1 MKTTAHFKQLLLGLV
16 VPTAVVVLWQVMG
29 NMPGMAGILPTP
41 LKVVEGWHGWIFGQ
55 AGLGLNPYL
64 GTWLSNVEYSSMRV
78 AQGFVLAALVGVPLG
93 LLIGWSK
100 FISQIDRKSV
110 V

>member
-16 VPTAVVVLWQVMG
+16 VPTAVVVLWQMMG

-41 LKVVEGWHGWIFGQ
+41 LKVVEGWHAWIFGQ

-78 AQGFVLAALVGVPLG
+78 APGML
-93 LLIGWSK
+93 
-100 FISQIDRKSV
+100 
-110 V
+110 